1 MKKFLSILLI
11 LGILCGC
18 DMADDGGDVVKSESA
33 DMTKDDNAAV
43 ENNSNNTAESNFVIS
58 QDKLKVCPAADKTAW
73 VIETAQAMFAKVG
86 MAEKRI
92 DEIKSPYKE
101 AVLLNLYKQI
111 NNRAKKFEAIRLE
124 KYNDISC
131 SITIDG
137 IKKGD
142 VILSQT
148 HGAILMA
155 ADNENALH
163 HASLCIKTPESDD
176 DLAFI
181 SILDQTEQVKLIS
194 IEQFRKDN
202 MAVVL
207 RCESADDKQIETL
220 TDYALKQI
228 GKNYNSNFIDK
239 LTEESFYCS
248 QLVWAAYQAAG
259 IQIDFNHE
267 EISDYGVVLASDIY
281 KSPNLKLIKYSY

>member
-18 DMADDGGDVVKSESA
+18 DMADDSGDVVKSESA
-33 DMTKDDNAAV
+33 DVTKDDNAAV
-43 ENNSNNTAESNFVIS
+43 ENNSNNTTESNFVIS

-73 VIETAQAMFAKVG
+73 VIETAQAMFADVG
-86 MAEKRI
+86 MAGKRI

-111 NNRAKKFEAIRLE
+111 NKRAQEFEKIRLE
-124 KYNDISC
+124 KYSNISC
-131 SITIDG
+131 DITIDG

-148 HGAILMA
+148 HGAMLMA
-155 ADNENALH
+155 ADSETALH
-163 HASLCIKTPESDD
+163 HASLCIKTPKNDE

-181 SILDQTEQVKLIS
+181 SILDQSEKVKLIS
-194 IEQFRKDN
+194 IKQFRKDN
-202 MAVVL
+202 MAVVM

-228 GKNYNSNFIDK
+228 GKNYNSDFIDK

-248 QLVWAAYQAAG
+248 QLVWAAYKKAG

-267 EISDYGVVLASDIY
+267 EVNDYGVV
-281 KSPNLKLIKYSY
+281 